1 MKKIATVL
9 VLLVASVCAMAQMA
23 DPVHFT
29 SKLVMLGGDEAQ
41 IEFSAK
47 IDNGWHVYSTGL
59 GNDGPI
65 SATFNASKMDGVKTV
80 GGLTHKGKEISQ
92 FDNMFGMKLRYFEGS
107 VTFIQKIKFTKPQY
121 SINCYLE
128 YGACNDETCMPPT
141 SVDFIKSGNAP
152 AVAKDAAADKADNAA
167 DDAAAANAAATASEE
182 GATAEEGATVSG
194 DSVAASMNV
203 AAPDSATAATL
214 WQPVISD
221 LKAYEAAPT
230 DSSLLYIFFAGLI
243 GGFLAL
249 LTPCVW
255 PIIPMTVSFFLKRN
269 KERSKAIREAVT
281 YGISIVVIYVVLGLV
296 VTLLFGA
303 SALNALSTNAVF
315 NIFFCLLLV
324 VFAASFFGAFEITL
338 PSSWSN
344 KIDAKSENTSGML
357 SIFLMAF
364 TLTLVS
370 FSCTGPIIGFLLVA
384 VSTQGSILAPT
395 IGMLGFA
402 IALAIP
408 FTLFAMFPSLLKSA
422 PKSGGW
428 MNVVKVVLGFIELAF
443 ALKFLS
449 VADLAYGWHI
459 LDRETFLALWIVI
472 FGLLGVYLL
481 GWLKFPHDDEGNR
494 TNVPQFF
501 LAMISLAF
509 AIYMIPG
516 LWGAPLKAIS
526 AFAPPMNTQDF
537 NLYKASVEAKYHDY
551 EAGMAAAKAEGKPV
565 MIDFTGF
572 GCVNCRKM
580 EAAVWTDPKVANML
594 NEKYVLISL
603 YVDDKTPL
611 AEPMT
616 VTENGQQRTLRTVGD
631 KWSYLQRVKF
641 GANTQPFYVL
651 IDNEGKPLAGSRS
664 YDEDINAYI
673 DYLQKGIDNYK
684 K

>member
-1 MKKIATVL
+1 MKKIVSVL
-9 VLLVASVCAMAQMA
+9 FMLVTTICINAQMA

-29 SKLVMLGGDEAQ
+29 SKMEMLGGDEAQ
-41 IEFSAK
+41 IEFTAK

-167 DDAAAANAAATASEE
+167 DNAAANIADNA
-182 GATAEEGATVSG
+182 ATAEEGATVSG

-203 AAPDSATAATL
+203 AAPDSATAASL

-565 MIDFTGF
+565 IIDFTGF

-580 EAAVWTDPKVANML
+580 EAAVWTDPKVADML

-611 AEPMT
+611 DEPIT

-684 K
+684 KEYWTE

>member
-1 MKKIATVL
+1 MKKTLSVL

-29 SKLVMLGGDEAQ
+29 SKMTMLGGDEAQ

-167 DDAAAANAAATASEE
+167 DNAAANIADNA
-182 GATAEEGATVSG
+182 ATAEEGATVSS
-194 DSVAASMNV
+194 DSVATAMNV
-203 AAPDSATAATL
+203 AAPDSATAASL

-673 DYLQKGIDNYK
+673 DYLQTGIDNYK

>member
-1 MKKIATVL
+1 MKKTLSVL

-29 SKLVMLGGDEAQ
+29 SKMTMLGGDEAQ

-152 AVAKDAAADKADNAA
+152 AVAKDTAADKADNAA
-167 DDAAAANAAATASEE
+167 DNAAANIADNAT
-182 GATAEEGATVSG
+182 TAEEGATVSG

-203 AAPDSATAATL
+203 AAPDSATAASL
-214 WQPVISD
+214 WQPVLSD
-221 LKAYEAAPT
+221 RKTYDAAPP

-664 YDEDINAYI
+664 YDEDIDAYI
-673 DYLQKGIDNYK
+673 DYLQTGIDNYK

>member
-29 SKLVMLGGDEAQ
+29 SKMTMLGGDEAQ

-152 AVAKDAAADKADNAA
+152 AVAKDAAADKADNAT
-167 DDAAAANAAATASEE
+167 DNAAAANAAATASEE
-182 GATAEEGATVSG
+182 GATEEEGSTVSG
-194 DSVAASMNV
+194 DSVAAAMNV
-203 AAPDSATAATL
+203 AAPDSATAASL

-221 LKAYEAAPT
+221 LKAYEATPT

-565 MIDFTGF
+565 IIDFTGF

-580 EAAVWTDPKVANML
+580 EAAVWTDPKVADML

-611 AEPMT
+611 DEPIT

-673 DYLQKGIDNYK
+673 DYLQTGIDNYK